1 MTDFLFF
8 EPHRSP
14 EVVIMGPILQVR
26 KLRPGD
32 LSSLAQA
39 TWPVRF
45 LPGPSI
51 QPLPGALLFLPQ
63 KEPLCLLLSKL
74 GLRDNSF
81 LPGL

>member
-1 MTDFLFF
+1 MIYFLFF

-32 LSSLAQA
+32 MSSLAQT
-39 TWPVRF
+39 TWPVRY
-45 LPGPSI
+45 LPRPSI
-51 QPLPGALLFLPQ
+51 QLLPAALLFLPQ
-63 KEPLCLLLSKL
+63 KEPLCPLLSVL

>member
-1 MTDFLFF
+1 MIYFLFF

-32 LSSLAQA
+32 MSSLARA

-45 LPGPSI
+45 LPRPSI
-51 QPLPGALLFLPQ
+51 QLLPALLFLPQ
-63 KEPLCLLLSKL
+63 KEPLCPLLSML
-74 GLRDNSF
+74 GLRDSSF